1 MTTTGNTVAVA
12 LSKASQ
18 EPDSRESQCK
28 EMAKRNEENRKNAP
42 GKLEATKQNEH
53 RKSYVDKIDES
64 LDKLDGGGMTFA
76 SAFVDVGIG
85 GGERLR
91 GMMSACSD
99 AKTQECLQDA
109 LVPGGTDEMRA
120 GTQTI
125 LCEDAAYAHP
135 GGGFGSHAEAK
146 ILNEVTSMAKGRN
159 LAGGSIMFRT
169 DWHYDSPKGGTY
181 SSGMPCAV
189 CYRAMCAA
197 TDCGIDIYLCNAKS
211 EPVRF
216 NPDGDCKK
224 EKKKSDPRDD
234 SWDRLDRAMG
244 EDPLTGRGVVL

>member
-159 LAGGSIMFRT
+159 LAGAPS
-169 DWHYDSPKGGTY
+169 
-181 SSGMPCAV
+181 C
-189 CYRAMCAA
+189 
-197 TDCGIDIYLCNAKS
+197 S
-211 EPVRF
+211 EPTGTMTARKGAPTHQACRARSATVRCARQPIAGSTSTF
-216 NPDGDCKK
+216 ATQNRSRFASTPTETARRKRRKAILATTPG
-224 EKKKSDPRDD
+224 
-234 SWDRLDRAMG
+234 
-244 EDPLTGRGVVL
+244 TGWTGPWARTL